1 MQLKLRLVSF
11 KCSPAL
17 FYQST
22 LLARPLVVPHKHQEQ
37 PYMLTA
43 KIHASQ
49 ALQGRYQHGSVG
61 SLAAQKTPFHNH
73 FVVRNLLAE
82 I

>member
-1 MQLKLRLVSF
+1 MRLFVSA
-11 KCSPAL
+11 AL

-43 KIHASQ
+43 HIHASQ
-49 ALQGRYQHGSVG
+49 ALQGWSRVYSGK
-61 SLAAQKTPFHNH
+61 A
-73 FVVRNLLAE
+73 NLLSFQLKKPNLKPICGEAVE
-82 I
+82 HNSTT